1 VDHLITR
8 LEEGKCKCTN
18 LSYDTTN
25 VESKNVGFPKEGLL
39 VIPTRNTPLNGYAS
53 NSKTSND
60 VQCSMIDET
69 LYPTSNSKQ
78 VSTMLEAA
86 SSDSEQFRASNYLY
100 KHSVYLV
107 NTCKQENGSHERTTC
122 PVLPTT
128 NVPDGKTN
136 AAFSW

>member
-1 VDHLITR
+1 M
-8 LEEGKCKCTN
+8 
-18 LSYDTTN
+18 Y
-25 VESKNVGFPKEGLL
+25 ESKLRYDECRIKECWLPERRFVSYSDQEHAL
-39 VIPTRNTPLNGYAS
+39 EWICEQLENIKR
-53 NSKTSND
+53 
-60 VQCSMIDET
+60 CSMFDDRRDSIPDIKFQ
-69 LYPTSNSKQ
+69 TSFYDAS
-78 VSTMLEAA
+78 MLEAA